1 LNDWAIKKFLL
12 KENSEIQGGEM
23 HSNIIFLNFLIVVL
37 EHKTCSRKIFVDKV
51 LRFIYKEKIK
61 KKIKWILNL
70 NDWAIKICLL
80 KENSKIQ
87 GWKTPSDMVFLNFL
101 IVILEHITCSMK
113 FFVDKLIK
121 CSDLY
126 KKINKKLSGYLI

>member
-1 LNDWAIKKFLL
+1 MKICLL

-80 KENSKIQ
+80 KEN
-87 GWKTPSDMVFLNFL
+87 
-101 IVILEHITCSMK
+101 
-113 FFVDKLIK
+113 
-121 CSDLY
+121 
-126 KKINKKLSGYLI
+126 